1 MSDLAKYKMTLALNC
16 QPCDRWVQII
26 LQDWLNAGKPDIYY
40 VERKFKCE
48 VCGGKADK
56 MGFKK
61 IVKLLKR
68 EHNRTAFKSQHSNF
82 AAFV

>member
-1 MSDLAKYKMTLALNC
+1 MKRFDCFKAISSSMTDELVIRERA
-16 QPCDRWVQII
+16 IST
-26 LQDWLNAGKPDIYY
+26 GKPDIYY

-61 IVKLLKR
+61 IVKILKR
-68 EHNRTAFKSQHSNF
+68 AHNRDAFKSQRSNF
-82 AAFV
+82 SAIV